1 MEQREVTLHGHR
13 VAYRCAG
20 DSGPVVVLIHGIAG
34 NCSTWDD
41 VGDRMAGHL
50 QIIAPDML
58 GHGET
63 AKPRGDYSLGAFA
76 TGLRDLLELLGHERV
91 TVVGHSLGGG
101 VAMQFAYQFPERC
114 ERLVLVSS
122 GGLGRQVTPF
132 LRAATLPGA
141 ELILPLIAHEKICA
155 SGALVGRLLGRF
167 GVKPGAATLE
177 MAHGYASLARTD
189 ARAAFVHTARGVMDP
204 FGQRVD
210 GTERL
215 YLARDLPTM
224 IIWGR
229 KDTFVP
235 VRHGERAHHK
245 IVGSRLE
252 VFERAGHF
260 PHRDEPERFAE
271 VLLDFVKNTEPAHLT
286 PEVFRERL
294 VSGA

>member
-1 MEQREVTLHGHR
+1 METREATLHGHR
-13 VAYRCAG
+13 VSYRTAG
-20 DSGPVVVLIHGIAG
+20 DSGPVIVLIHGIAG
-34 NCSTWDD
+34 SCNTWDE
-41 VGDRMAGHL
+41 VGDRLAEHCRV
-50 QIIAPDML
+50 IAPDML
-58 GHGET
+58 GHGDT

-76 TGLRDLLELLGHERV
+76 TGLRDLLELLGHERI
-91 TVVGHSLGGG
+91 TIVGHSLGGG

-141 ELILPLIAHEKICA
+141 EFLLPVIAHQFVCTG
-155 SGALVGRLLGRF
+155 GAVIGRVLGRF
-167 GVKPGAATLE
+167 GFKPGPATLE

-224 IIWGR
+224 IVWGR

-235 VRHGERAHHK
+235 VRHGERAAHK
-245 IVGSRLE
+245 IEGSRLE
-252 VFERAGHF
+252 IFERAGHF
-260 PHRDEPERFAE
+260 PHRDSPARFAD
-271 VLLDFVKNTEPAHLT
+271 VLLDFINTTEPAHLT
-286 PEVFRERL
+286 PAIFRERL
-294 VSGA
+294 AAGA